1 MVNDSKR
8 VQILVKIK
16 GNLIS
21 KSVSIDFYVAR
32 SMISKHTTALFKKKK
47 NNFSSLYQ
55 ITTFPYLLTLSLASF
70 VVLSMKLRNF

>member
-47 NNFSSLYQ
+47 IILALCIKS
-55 ITTFPYLLTLSLASF
+55 PLSPTY
-70 VVLSMKLRNF
+70 